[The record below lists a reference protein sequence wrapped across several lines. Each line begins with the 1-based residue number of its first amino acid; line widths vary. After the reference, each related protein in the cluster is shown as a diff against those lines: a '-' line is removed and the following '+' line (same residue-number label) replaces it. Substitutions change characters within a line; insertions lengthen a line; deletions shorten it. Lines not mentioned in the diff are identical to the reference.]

1 MTRKAKRIFGFSLIE
16 MMVTV
21 AVVGVGV
28 TAVLVAISGTLR
40 AESRVER
47 RAIAQDLLRLKTD
60 EFSGTAEP
68 MSARKGRFEPPFDNY
83 NWRVEVQATRDDGLH
98 LLKTEIS
105 WKGQSRTVRVRGE
118 TLVPQR

>member
-21 AVVGVGV
+21 AVVGVGM

-40 AESRVER
+40 AEARVER

-60 EFSGTAEP
+60 EFSGAAKP
-68 MSARKGRFEPPFDNY
+68 MTTQKGRFEPPFEDY
-83 NWRVEVQATRDDGLH
+83 DWRVEVLTTQDDGLH

-118 TLVPQR
+118 TLVPQQ